1 VGSLSLHS
9 LVIKGPAVKAN
20 GALRAAGVKAAA
32 RRGRASRGAW
42 TLASTGLHF
51 TAAGPTLNSW
61 KRCIHFGEE
70 PKRRSHGRVSPAP
83 LKEHPTGFLG
93 AWADM
98 VGADW
103 VPAPLRRRGRK
114 PRVSINQLLQG
125 LTFHVTQGAGTLAE
139 HFFALFEEPLADS
152 SWSDR
157 RARLPWE
164 VFADLMRRALRPI
177 ATRRHRDS
185 FWRGWRLLAL
195 DGTQYSVT
203 NTPQLTATTT
213 KAKTRRGR
221 AAFAKIT
228 VNVLLELGLH
238 NPLAAGIGRH
248 GESEWELARRL
259 LAQLP
264 KRVLLLGDRLY
275 GVPAFLVHA
284 VAACQWVGSHCRCV
298 FRVPRHLTRQV
309 RRRLPDGSRRI
320 RVAVREKGR
329 PAHLVQWLELREI
342 RVHVGRPGA
351 RAHEL
356 RLWTSLLSPRTAPAR
371 ELAQLYATRWEH
383 ELYFRETKRILRQ
396 TDVLQSHTLV
406 TAAQELAA
414 IVLATAML
422 ARERVRTAAGQVPV
436 LRVKFGVLLAVVQS
450 TWFYLGPCEDLL
462 TARQKQQ
469 IVQRGQALMR
479 RCVTAKRRSRTNPRA
494 VRQPVRKWPRL
505 MQTHSVEG
513 PLRLTV
519 V

>member
-1 VGSLSLHS
+1 MATHS
-9 LVIKGPAVKAN
+9 QTRNRP
-20 GALRAAGVKAAA
+20 A
-32 RRGRASRGAW
+32 RR
-42 TLASTGLHF
+42 
-51 TAAGPTLNSW
+51 
-61 KRCIHFGEE
+61 
-70 PKRRSHGRVSPAP
+70 RRPSEVPRPEG
-83 LKEHPTGFLG
+83 PTGFLG

-98 VGADW
+98 VGPDW
-103 VPAPLRRRGRK
+103 MPTLLHRRGRK
-114 PRVSINQLLQG
+114 PRVPINQLLQA

-139 HFFALFEEPLADS
+139 HFFELFEEPLANS

-164 VFADLMRRALRPI
+164 IFADLMRRALRPM
-177 ATRRHRDS
+177 ATRRHREA

-203 NTPQLTATTT
+203 NTPQITATTT
-213 KAKTRRGR
+213 KAKARRGR

-238 NPLAAGIGRH
+238 NPLAAGIGRQ

-275 GVPAFLVHA
+275 GVPAFIVHA
-284 VAACQWVGSHCRCV
+284 LAACQRVGSHFL
-298 FRVPRHLTRQV
+298 FRIPRHLTAQV
-309 RRRLPDGSRRI
+309 IKRLPDGSRRI

-329 PAHLVQWLELREI
+329 PSHIQQWLELREI
-342 RVHVGRPGA
+342 RVHVGRRGCRSQA
-351 RAHEL
+351 L
-356 RLWTSLLSPRTAPAR
+356 RLWTSLLNPRTAPAL
-371 ELAQLYATRWEH
+371 ELAHLYAQRWEH
-383 ELYFRETKRILRQ
+383 ELYFRDAKRVLRQ

-422 ARERVRTAAGQVPV
+422 ARERARAAAGQVPV
-436 LRVKFGVLLAVVQS
+436 LRVKFGVVLAIVRSQ
-450 TWFYLGPCEDLL
+450 WFFLGPCEDLL
-462 TARQKQQ
+462 TDRQKDQ

-479 RCVTAKRRSRTNPRA
+479 HCVTAKRRSRTNPRA
-494 VRQPVRKWPRL
+494 VRQPIRKWPRL
-505 MQTHSVEG
+505 MKTASVEG
-513 PLRLTV
+513 PVQFKV